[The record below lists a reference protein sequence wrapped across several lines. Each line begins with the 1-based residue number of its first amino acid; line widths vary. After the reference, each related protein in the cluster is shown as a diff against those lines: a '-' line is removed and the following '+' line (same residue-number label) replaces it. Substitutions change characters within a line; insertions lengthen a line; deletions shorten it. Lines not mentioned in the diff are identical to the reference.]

1 MLKQVYIPYGAYWSS
16 PFCRWQGSLAGEHA
30 IELAARSAT
39 QALRT
44 QRIDPE
50 VFDAILLGT
59 SVPQRHAFYGAPWLA
74 GMIGAPGITGP
85 TISQACATSARL
97 VATAAAEIELGA
109 RSAVLAVAADRV
121 SNGPHVYYPEPS
133 APGGRG
139 QSSDWVFEAFEHD
152 PFAKNPMIAT
162 AEAVAREAGISR
174 AAQDEITL
182 LRYGQYADALADD
195 RAFQKRY
202 MLPIELGRGK
212 KARVLEADEGIHPTG
227 AESLAKLAPVVTDGT
242 VTYGSQTHP
251 ADGNAGMIITGAEL
265 AKKLARDPAVTIRL
279 LSFADA
285 RVERGRMPKATV
297 WAARRAL
304 ERAGIAIG
312 DCRAI
317 KTHNPFAVNDVF
329 FCNEFELAPERVNA
343 YGSPLV
349 YGHPQAPTGLRLLIE
364 LIEELVI
371 AGGGRGLFSGCAA
384 GDTAMALVIEVG

>member
-1 MLKQVYIPYGAYWSS
+1 MLKQAYIPYGAYWSS

-39 QALRT
+39 QALRA

-50 VFDAILLGT
+50 VFDGIVLGT
-59 SVPQRHAFYGAPWLA
+59 TVPQRHTFYGAPWLA
-74 GMIGAPGITGP
+74 GMIGVPTITGP
-85 TISQACATSARL
+85 TLSQACATSARI
-97 VATAAAEIELGA
+97 VATAAAEIEIGA
-109 RSAVLAVAADRV
+109 RSAILAVAADRV
-121 SNGPHVYYPEPS
+121 SSGPHVYYPAPS

-139 QSSDWVFEAFEHD
+139 QASDWVFESFEHD

-174 AAQDEITL
+174 AEQDDLTL
-182 LRYGQYADALADD
+182 IRYGQYADALADD

-202 MLPIELGRGK
+202 MLPVELGRGK
-212 KARVLEADEGIHPTG
+212 KMVVVDADEGIHPTG
-227 AESLAKLAPVVTDGT
+227 AEGLAKLAPVVADGT

-251 ADGNAGMIITGAEL
+251 ADGNAGIIVTGQEL
-265 AKKLARDPAVTIRL
+265 AKKLARDPAVSIRV
-279 LSFADA
+279 LSFGDA
-285 RVERGRMPKATV
+285 RVELGRMPKATV

-304 ERAGIAIG
+304 ERANLAIG
-312 DCRAI
+312 DCRVI

-329 FCNEFELAPERVNA
+329 FCREFELGPERVNA

-384 GDTAMALVIEVG
+384 GDSAMALVVEVN